1 MSHFL
6 QSPWGTGVFIGAV
19 ILNLVL
25 FDRHNIG
32 EWYSISLAAW
42 TMFMVAGMGLHN
54 PLMGTIGLFLL
65 VALVLTGVIV
75 KLRERKRTSDDN
87 R

>member
-1 MSHFL
+1 MKDFL
-6 QSPWGTGVFIGAV
+6 ESGWGTGLFVGAV

-32 EWYSISLAAW
+32 EWYSLSLGAW
-42 TMFMVAGMGLHN
+42 TLFMVVGMGLHS

-75 KLRERKRTSDDN
+75 KLNERKRTPDDD

>member
-1 MSHFL
+1 MSNFL
-6 QSPWGTGVFIGAV
+6 ESGWGTGVFAVAV

-25 FDRHNIG
+25 FNRHNIG
-32 EWYSISLAAW
+32 EWYSISLGAW
-42 TMFMVAGMGLHN
+42 FMFMVVGMGLHS

-65 VALVLTGVIV
+65 VALVLTGIV
-75 KLRERKRTSDDN
+75 VQLRERKQNSDDD

>member
-1 MSHFL
+1 MSDFL
-6 QSPWGTGVFIGAV
+6 ESGWGTGVFVVAV

-32 EWYSISLAAW
+32 EWYSICLGAW
-42 TMFMVAGMGLHN
+42 TMFMVAGMGFHS

-65 VALVLTGVIV
+65 VALVMAGVIV
-75 KLRERKRTSDDN
+75 KLRERKRRPDDD

>member
-6 QSPWGTGVFIGAV
+6 ESPWGSGVFIAAV

-32 EWYSISLAAW
+32 EWYSLSLGAW
-42 TMFMVAGMGLHN
+42 TMFMVAGMGLHS

-65 VALVLTGVIV
+65 VALVLTGVII
-75 KLRERKRTSDDN
+75 KLRERKRRPDDD